1 MTISGESLADASRR
15 KLITK
20 IELPDEDFE
29 PMPEGDIQRRNLS
42 YATEALKLWFEKQEN
57 VYVSGNLF
65 IRYEQD
71 LVEKRVAP
79 DIFVVFGMS
88 NKDRVSYTIGEDEG
102 KAPDFVLEVVSK
114 GTRTK
119 DRKQNPLI
127 YKYLGVKEYF
137 QYDPSSKLSKSRS
150 LNGVRLENGE
160 YVAIASSILPD
171 GTLSLHSEV
180 LGLDLHLY
188 PNLNFRFFDP
198 ISNQMLRS
206 YAEAEHDREIAEL
219 ERSQAELERAYE
231 QQARR
236 EAEAAQQEA
245 EAIAIQERLAK
256 QEAEAIAE
264 QERNEKLQERLA
276 KQEAEAIAE
285 QERLIALQERN
296 KNEKLAAYLR
306 SLGIN
311 PDDIQ

>member
-1 MTISGESLADASRR
+1 MTISGDR

-42 YATEALKLWFEKQEN
+42 YATEALKLWFDKQEN

-71 LVEKRVAP
+71 LAEKRVAP

-88 NKDRVSYTIGEDEG
+88 NQDRVSYTIGEDGG
-102 KAPDFVLEVVSK
+102 KAPDFVLEVISK

-137 QYDPSSKLSKSRS
+137 QYDPSGKLSKSRS

-160 YVAIASSILPD
+160 YEAIARSVLED
-171 GTLSLHSEV
+171 GTLTLHSEV

-198 ISNQMLRS
+198 ISNQILRS
-206 YAEAEHDREIAEL
+206 YAEAEHDRYQAEL
-219 ERSQAELERAYE
+219 ERSQAELEKLYE

-236 EAEAAQQEA
+236 EAEA
-245 EAIAIQERLAK
+245 IAL
-256 QEAEAIAE
+256 
-264 QERNEKLQERLA
+264 QERNEKLQERQA
-276 KQEAEAIAE
+276 KEKAE
-285 QERLIALQERN
+285 QKAQRLAEML
-296 KNEKLAAYLR
+296 KAM
-306 SLGIN
+306 GI
-311 PDDIQ
+311 DTGEI

>member
-1 MTISGESLADASRR
+1 MDLTWSAVMTISGDR

-71 LVEKRVAP
+71 LAEKRVAP

-88 NKDRVSYTIGEDEG
+88 SEDRVSYTIGEDGG
-102 KAPDFVLEVVSK
+102 KAPDFVLEVISK

-137 QYDPSSKLSKSRS
+137 QYDPSSKFLKPSS
-150 LNGVRLENGE
+150 LNGARLENGE
-160 YVAIASSILPD
+160 YVAIASSVLED

-219 ERSQAELERAYE
+219 ERSQAELERLYE

-236 EAEAAQQEA
+236 EAEA
-245 EAIAIQERLAK
+245 IA
-256 QEAEAIAE
+256 
-264 QERNEKLQERLA
+264 LQERLA

-285 QERLIALQERN
+285 QERLIALQERHE
-296 KNEKLAAYLR
+296 KEKLAAYLR
-306 SLGIN
+306 SLGIT
-311 PDDIQ
+311 PDEI